1 MATLIERG
9 LSMVTVWQPAHEK
22 GSKPNI
28 PKLNSSTTTYQL
40 YFAGVEGWRGW
51 GCLGLSLSLS
61 LLICNVGTVIG
72 YNRTI
77 VTTGGSSGQFLS
89 TVVSIQ
95 EALEEL

>member
-9 LSMVTVWQPAHEK
+9 LSMVTVWRPAHEK

-28 PKLNSSTTTYQL
+28 PKLNSSTTAYQL
-40 YFAGVEGWRGW
+40 YFAGGGAG

-77 VTTGGSSGQFLS
+77 VTTGRSSGQFLS

>member
-40 YFAGVEGWRGW
+40 YFAGVEGWRG
-51 GCLGLSLSLS
+51 GGLSR
-61 LLICNVGTVIG
+61 TVSEPQPSHLQCG
-72 YNRTI
+72 DSDR
-77 VTTGGSSGQFLS
+77 VQ
-89 TVVSIQ
+89 
-95 EALEEL
+95 